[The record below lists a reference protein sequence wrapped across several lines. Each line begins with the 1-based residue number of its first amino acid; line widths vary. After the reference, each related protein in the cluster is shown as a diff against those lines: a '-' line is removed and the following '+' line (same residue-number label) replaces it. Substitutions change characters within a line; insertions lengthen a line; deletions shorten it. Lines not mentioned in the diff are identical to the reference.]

1 MEEIW
6 ALQKKL
12 MEVQTVKPRKSL
24 SERNTMEILDFL
36 KREHNLDILCTL
48 DGKEFMTPSALDQLI
63 YEQTILTK
71 KIRLPEL
78 ESLLNVGF
86 DWIESRI
93 DSLVRNFGL
102 IYVNNQLITRE
113 FIELLFSE
121 IEENLR
127 TQKICSLTDIAL
139 KNEIDIAFLKSL
151 VSDAKYQ
158 NLISTPFRLDSRAN
172 LLISEQYYALMDRKL
187 RGLLNGLTA
196 PVKIDDIAE
205 VIKVEKNMIGE
216 RLAERDIPI
225 ESDMVFTKRFIN
237 NRTQNIEKLFTKNGL
252 VEYNYLKRQFYI
264 AKPKEFLQKMLKGS
278 SEEKSIF
285 LSKSVMSQT
294 ELIKIFIGCEQNL
307 KAYGYANIE
316 DLINFSIEGDD
327 VNAII
332 DLLHKE
338 LDPKGLDFESEDL
351 LIVCKKDLKK
361 YATLLEREVSEKKID
376 PKKATPKVVADLLT
390 THELIEYQMDE
401 ALKNFIAHQTLEVA
415 DLKKAAQ
422 SQSTGPKL
430 MSRRFHTHQVD
441 VMKFKINEIID
452 RSNFIFKYYL
462 LTEKYLRP
470 IIDDANAETAEA
482 IRDSLKRIK
491 SVVLQNII
499 FVILRKFSHQF
510 KEEHMNTFESF
521 IGIDEMFI
529 PLFQSD
535 AIYMGFFNSLPADIR
550 QVMASLL
557 SPRDADELVK
567 PELTPEEFIALDFDL
582 VTLLNS
588 KGTQL
593 TIGNFDTNKNKKAEK
608 AFVSE
613 AIDAFK
619 SFCKTNLISSDPEL
633 MFVLIAN
640 VLALDEGMALMTV
653 PEYQA
658 FMDVVEGLA
667 TVQDFRFSELIEG
680 INHLNN
686 KFRQALETKEDTE
699 IFFED
704 LAESH
709 LK

>member
-12 MEVQTVKPRKSL
+12 MEVQTAKPRKSL

-36 KREHNLDILCTL
+36 KREHSLDILCTL
-48 DGKEFMTPSALDQLI
+48 DGKEFLTPSALDQLI

-102 IYVNNQLITRE
+102 IYINNQLITRE
-113 FIELLFSE
+113 FIELMFSE

-139 KNEIDIAFLKSL
+139 RNEIDIAFLKSL
-151 VSDAKYQ
+151 VSDAKYHH
-158 NLISTPFRLDSRAN
+158 LISTAFRLDARAN
-172 LLISEQYYALMDRKL
+172 MLISEQYYALMDRKL

-205 VIKVEKNMIGE
+205 VIRVEKSLITE
-216 RLAERDIPI
+216 RLAERDVPI

-237 NRTQNIEKLFTKNGL
+237 NRTQNIEKLFMKNG
-252 VEYNYLKRQFYI
+252 VIEYNYLKRQFYI
-264 AKPKEFLQKMLKGS
+264 AKPKEFLQKMLKGTT
-278 SEEKSIF
+278 EEKSIF

-307 KAYGYANIE
+307 KAYGYVNIE
-316 DLINFSIEGDD
+316 DLVNFAIEGDD

-332 DLLHKE
+332 ELLHKE

-361 YATLLEREVSEKKID
+361 YASLLEREVSEKKID
-376 PKKATPKVVADLLT
+376 AKKATPKIVADLLT
-390 THELIEYQMDE
+390 THELIEYQMDD

-430 MSRRFHTHQVD
+430 MSRRFTKQVD
-441 VMKFKINEIID
+441 LMKFKINEIID
-452 RSNFIFKYYL
+452 RSSFIFKYYL
-462 LTEKYLRP
+462 LTEKYLRS
-470 IIDDANAETAEA
+470 IIDDANAETADA
-482 IRDSLKRIK
+482 IRTSLKKIK
-491 SVVLQNII
+491 SVVMQNII
-499 FVILRKFSHQF
+499 FLVLRKFSHQF
-510 KEEHMNTFESF
+510 KEEHMNSFESF
-521 IGIDEMFI
+521 LGMDEMFM

-535 AIYMGFFNSLPADIR
+535 ASYMGFFNALPADIR
-550 QVMASLL
+550 KVMAASL
-557 SPRDADELVK
+557 SANEAEELGK
-567 PELTPEEFIALDFDL
+567 PELTPEEFVALDFDL
-582 VTLLNS
+582 VSLLNS

-608 AFVSE
+608 AFISE

-619 SFCKTNLISSDPEL
+619 TFCKQHLTSSDPEL
-633 MFVLIAN
+633 MFILIAN

-653 PEYQA
+653 PDNQL

-667 TVQDFRFSELIEG
+667 TVQDFKFNELIDG
-680 INHLNN
+680 INRLNT
-686 KFRQALETKEDTE
+686 KFREALETKEDTE

-704 LAESH
+704 LADRH

>member
-1 MEEIW
+1 
-6 ALQKKL
+6 LQKKL
-12 MEVQTVKPRKSL
+12 MEVQSSKPRKSL

-36 KREHNLDILCTL
+36 KREHNLEVLCTM

-63 YEQTILTK
+63 YEQAILTK
-71 KIRLPEL
+71 KVRLPEL
-78 ESLLNVGF
+78 EALLNVGF
-86 DWIESRI
+86 DWIESRV

-151 VSDAKYQ
+151 VGDARYHH
-158 NLISTPFRLDSRAN
+158 LIATPFRLDSRAN
-172 LLISEQYYALMDRKL
+172 LLISEQYYSLMDRKL

-196 PVKIDDIAE
+196 PVKIDDVAE
-205 VIKVEKNMIGE
+205 VIKAEKAMIGE
-216 RLAERDIPI
+216 RIAEKDIPI
-225 ESDMVFTKRFIN
+225 ESEMVFTKRFVN
-237 NRTQNIEKLFTKNGL
+237 NRTHNIEKLFSKNGV
-252 VEYNYLKRQFYI
+252 VEYNYLSRQFYI

-307 KAYGYANIE
+307 KAYGYADIE
-316 DLINFSIEGDD
+316 DLVNFSIKGDD
-327 VNAII
+327 INAII

-338 LDPKGLDFESEDL
+338 LDPKGLDFESEAL
-351 LIVCKKDLKK
+351 LIVSKKDLKK

-401 ALKNFIAHQTLEVA
+401 ALKNFIAHKTLEVA
-415 DLKKAAQ
+415 DLKKAVQ
-422 SQSTGPKL
+422 SQSSGPKL
-430 MSRRFHTHQVD
+430 MSRRFNAHQVD
-441 VMKFKINEIID
+441 VMKFKIHEVID
-452 RSNFIFKYYL
+452 RSSFIFKYYL

-470 IIDDANAETAEA
+470 IIDDANTETAEA
-482 IRDSLKRIK
+482 IKTSLKRMQA
-491 SVVLQNII
+491 VVLQNII

-510 KEEHMNTFESF
+510 KDEHMNSFESF
-521 IGIDEMFI
+521 TGLDEMFL

-535 AIYMGFFNSLPADIR
+535 AIYMGFFNALPADIR
-550 QVMASLL
+550 QVMTGAL
-557 SPRDADELVK
+557 PAREAEELVN
-567 PELTPEEFIALDFDL
+567 PELTPENFAALSFDL
-582 VTLLNS
+582 VNLLNN
-588 KGTQL
+588 KGTHL

-608 AFVSE
+608 AFITE
-613 AIDAFK
+613 AIEAFK
-619 SFCKTNLISSDPEL
+619 TFCKANLTTIDPEL
-633 MFVLIAN
+633 MFVLISN

-653 PEYQA
+653 PDYQL
-658 FMDVVEGLA
+658 FMDVVEGLT
-667 TVQDFRFSELIEG
+667 TVEDFRFNELVDG
-680 INHLNN
+680 INHLNE

-699 IFFED
+699 MFFED